1 MISSIMDYDHALDEI
16 SRYTKGPKGK
26 DSAGVLQF
34 VCDYRRKIDERYSW
48 VGFYVVSGDNLILKN
63 FSGDETEHKKIKI
76 GDGLCSLAV
85 LRNEIV
91 NEKDVKSNNTYL
103 ACFPSTNSEIVVPV
117 RMHGEPIG
125 EIDVDSDTK
134 NAFGMKD
141 ESFLSKIAD
150 KLSEHVKNVA
160 SNS

>member
-1 MISSIMDYDHALDEI
+1 MDYDHARNEI
-16 SRYTKGPKGK
+16 IRYMKDPKGK

-34 VCDYRRKIDERYSW
+34 VCDYLRKIDKRYSW
-48 VGFYVVSGDNLILKN
+48 VGFYVVSGDHLILKN

-117 RMHGEPIG
+117 RINGVPIG

-134 NAFGMKD
+134 DAFGMKD
-141 ESFLSKIAD
+141 ESFLSEIAD
-150 KLSEHVKNVA
+150 NVSEHVMRVA
-160 SNS
+160 SGS

>member
-1 MISSIMDYDHALDEI
+1 M
-16 SRYTKGPKGK
+16 
-26 DSAGVLQF
+26 
-34 VCDYRRKIDERYSW
+34 
-48 VGFYVVSGDNLILKN
+48 LKN

-91 NEKDVKSNNTYL
+91 NEKDVKSNKTYL

-117 RMHGEPIG
+117 RMQGEPIG

-134 NAFGMKD
+134 NAFGVRD
-141 ESFLSKIAD
+141 ESFLSEIAD
-150 KLSEHVKNVA
+150 KVADHVKRVA
-160 SNS
+160 SIS

>member
-1 MISSIMDYDHALDEI
+1 MDYDHARNEI
-16 SRYTKGPKGK
+16 IRYMKDPKGK

-34 VCDYRRKIDERYSW
+34 VCDYLRKIDKRYSW
-48 VGFYVVSGDNLILKN
+48 VGFYVVSGDHLILKN

-117 RMHGEPIG
+117 RINGVPIG

-134 NAFGMKD
+134 DAFGMKD
-141 ESFLSKIAD
+141 ESFLSEIAD
-150 KLSEHVKNVA
+150 KVSEHVDRVA
-160 SNS
+160 SGS